1 MYFILDWNTKL
12 LHVPRAERAQMS
24 NHNSNQNYVS
34 LTLFE
39 FTKYVLN
46 FSILNA
52 GQGASSNAVPPPAAP
67 STLPKSG
74 GQLPPLSL
82 Q

>member
-1 MYFILDWNTKL
+1 MYFILDLNTKL
-12 LHVPRAERAQMS
+12 LHVQRAERAQMS
-24 NHNSNQNYVS
+24 NHNSNDNYVS

-52 GQGASSNAVPPPAAP
+52 GQASSNAVPPPAA
-67 STLPKSG
+67 SSILPKRG
-74 GQLPPLSL
+74 G
-82 Q
+82 